1 MKITKEYIDDT
12 VVCIIRDIT
21 DGIWDTILEDNDKR
35 KNADLMARLM
45 EICGVMYLADE
56 LKSVVDEQKG
66 NVGMNELRI
75 YTDDEY
81 RANIRKELEE
91 DGLYEC
97 VSKRLDEIDT
107 MTSDLLGCR
116 RIQEIICEIRDL
128 IEMR

>member
-1 MKITKEYIDDT
+1 MI
-12 VVCIIRDIT
+12 
-21 DGIWDTILEDNDKR
+21 
-35 KNADLMARLM
+35 
-45 EICGVMYLADE
+45 E
-56 LKSVVDEQKG
+56 LKK
-66 NVGMNELRI
+66 

-81 RANIRKELEE
+81 KVSLKKELEE

-116 RIQEIICEIRDL
+116 RIQEIICGIRDL

>member
-1 MKITKEYIDDT
+1 MI
-12 VVCIIRDIT
+12 
-21 DGIWDTILEDNDKR
+21 
-35 KNADLMARLM
+35 
-45 EICGVMYLADE
+45 E
-56 LKSVVDEQKG
+56 LK
-66 NVGMNELRI
+66 I

-116 RIQEIICEIRDL
+116 HIQEIICEILDL
-128 IEMR
+128 IEKIVIGYQCIRAVAIESIMD